1 MNTVRAEIDSGAGT
15 GIEARFRLSYA
26 GFALDVDLA
35 LPGRGI
41 SALFGH
47 SGSGKTTLLRAIA
60 GLEKVADGRL
70 IVAGEVWQDGHRF
83 VPTHERP
90 LGYVFQEASLFP
102 HLTVRANIEFGLRR
116 VRAPAGRL
124 ADVVELLGIGPL
136 LERQPD
142 RLSGGERSRVSIAR
156 ALVTA
161 PRLLLMDEPLAALDD
176 ARKAEFMPYLERLH
190 RELQIPVIYVTHS
203 LDEVARLADHLV
215 LMVQGSV
222 EASGPASQTL
232 TRTDLSLA
240 RGDDASAILDG
251 VVGVQDGAYRLT
263 RIDTP
268 AGFLWVSEL
277 AMPVGSPVRL
287 RVLAR
292 DVSLALV
299 PPRETSIL
307 NLLPA
312 TVSGLVPGGPGRAV
326 VSLAVGRSTLLS
338 RITEK
343 SVALLGLVPGK
354 SVFVQIKGVAVL
366 R

>member
-1 MNTVRAEIDSGAGT
+1 VSVLAVSMAGVGAA
-15 GIEARFRLSYA
+15 IEARFRVAYS
-26 GFALDVDLA
+26 GFTLDVDLS
-35 LPGRGI
+35 LPGRGV
-41 SALFGH
+41 SVLFGH

-60 GLEKVADGRL
+60 GLERVAGGRL
-70 IVAGEVWQDGHRF
+70 VVGGEVWQDGDRF
-83 VPTHERP
+83 VPIHRRP

-102 HLTVRANIEFGLRR
+102 HLSVRANVDYGLRR
-116 VRAPAGRL
+116 ARAPAGRL
-124 ADVVELLGIGPL
+124 SDIVELLGIGPL
-136 LERQPD
+136 LDRRPD
-142 RLSGGERSRVSIAR
+142 RLSGGERSRVAIAR

-190 RELQIPVIYVTHS
+190 RELQIPVVYVTHA

-215 LMVQGSV
+215 LLANGRV
-222 EASGPASQTL
+222 EACGPAAETL
-232 TRTDLSLA
+232 IRSDLSLA

-251 VVGVQDGAYRLT
+251 TVGVQDAAYRLT
-263 RIDTP
+263 RIDSP
-268 AGFLWVSEL
+268 AGYLWVAEL
-277 AMPVGSPVRL
+277 PLPIGSPVRL

-292 DVSLALV
+292 DISLALA

-307 NLLPA
+307 NVLPA

-326 VSLAVGRSTLLS
+326 VSLAVGGATLLA

-354 SVFVQIKGVAVL
+354 AVFVQIKGVAVL